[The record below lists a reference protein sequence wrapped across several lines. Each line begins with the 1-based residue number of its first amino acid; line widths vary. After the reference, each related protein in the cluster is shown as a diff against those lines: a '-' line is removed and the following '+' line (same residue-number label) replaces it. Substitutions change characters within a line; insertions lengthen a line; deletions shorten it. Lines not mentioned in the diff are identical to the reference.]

1 MNPYVIL
8 QKYYSSNEEAYDIL
22 VNHSESVANKAL
34 SIAHNHPELKIDT
47 EFVFQAAMLHD
58 IGIHLTNA
66 PSIACYGSYPYV
78 CHGYLGSGIL
88 MEEQLPQHALVCERH
103 TGTGI
108 SLEEIVTRKLPLP
121 LRDMKPI
128 SLEEQLICF
137 ADLFF
142 SKTHLEEELS
152 TTRIETKLQKFSSHS
167 VVQFHQWCDLF
178 L

>member
-8 QKYYSSNEEAYDIL
+8 QKYYSSNEESKVIL
-22 VNHSESVANKAL
+22 VNHNESVANKAI

-108 SLEEIVTRKLPLP
+108 RLEKIVSRK
-121 LRDMKPI
+121 
-128 SLEEQLICF
+128 
-137 ADLFF
+137 
-142 SKTHLEEELS
+142 
-152 TTRIETKLQKFSSHS
+152 
-167 VVQFHQWCDLF
+167 
-178 L
+178 

>member
-66 PSIACYGSYPYV
+66 PSIACYGSASVIPAT
-78 CHGYLGSGIL
+78 GSSNK
-88 MEEQLPQHALVCERH
+88 
-103 TGTGI
+103 I
-108 SLEEIVTRKLPLP
+108 SFGQIGRAHV
-121 LRDMKPI
+121 
-128 SLEEQLICF
+128 
-137 ADLFF
+137 
-142 SKTHLEEELS
+142 
-152 TTRIETKLQKFSSHS
+152 
-167 VVQFHQWCDLF
+167 
-178 L
+178 